1 MSLTRA
7 LAARF
12 LLAASFF
19 VLGAAS
25 ASAQDEVQA
34 TFDRGM
40 NAYRAGDH
48 EGARTAFREVI
59 AASPSHS
66 VAVALLGESE
76 DAMLELLIA
85 GGEFETFAREMLAA
99 SAQATREMVRDPE
112 AAAQD
117 AAAVFSEDLTTRNE
131 AIFALGIKYGP
142 FAAPPLVAE
151 LGGANESRRLA
162 AIYALSRMG
171 SRITVPLLGASR
183 SDDEQVRMGVLFALN
198 ALGDHRADAR
208 IADMAMND
216 ASATVQALASG
227 ILSRTGDAAQ
237 LLVDQAWAWFSN
249 DGAGGLSAV
258 ENYGVLWNCEG
269 TRLTAYDVPQ
279 AVVAYELAKHDLLRA
294 HELGHREASMRLA
307 AVYGA
312 EVAALGGSED
322 LAAQAD
328 AQRNALLTLP
338 HSAINEALL
347 WAVSANEPM
356 IAEALIGALDGAGGR
371 DWSGF
376 RAALASKQSGP
387 RIAAAIA
394 LAHQGAYDGA
404 VMQALAKAV
413 GYEAIRVVHVL
424 DGDAQRA
431 TALASALQDH
441 GVLVMVAGTGA
452 EGLGNLRTSL
462 TVDAFV
468 IADPLPDH
476 YASRVVSHLRD
487 MERFAETPIF
497 VIGNGQTEVES
508 AEVIESV
515 DAAAVVAAFAGLDSE
530 RARYE
535 TVAASAAKALAHAAH
550 DGHVSGVVRELEA
563 ATSRAD
569 AVAIHALYALGFAGE
584 PGAAATLQSVVANTK
599 RSSAARS
606 AAAMAAANLHARSG
620 ASLDPQVFQ
629 AAMLEG
635 DAALA
640 SACARVLGVIG
651 AGHLSAG
658 VALQ

>member
-1 MSLTRA
+1 MSLPRA

-12 LLAASFF
+12 LLAASFL

-25 ASAQDEVQA
+25 ASAQDEVQD

-40 NAYRAGDH
+40 NAYRAGDY
-48 EGARTAFREVI
+48 EGARAAFREVV
-59 AASPSHS
+59 AASPSHAD
-66 VAVALLGESE
+66 AVALLGESE
-76 DAMLELLIA
+76 DAILELLIA
-85 GGEFETFAREMLAA
+85 GGEFETFAREILATS
-99 SAQATREMVRDPE
+99 SAGTREAIRDP
-112 AAAQD
+112 AAA
-117 AAAVFSEDLTTRNE
+117 AREAEAVFSEDLTTRNE
-131 AIFALGIKYGP
+131 AIFALGIRYGP

-171 SRITVPLLGASR
+171 SRITLPLLAASR
-183 SDDEQVRMGVLFALN
+183 SDDEQVRMNVLHALN

-216 ASATVQALASG
+216 ASATVQALAAG
-227 ILSRTGDAAQ
+227 VLSRAGDPAQ
-237 LLVDQAWAWFSN
+237 MLVDQAWAWFSN
-249 DGAGGLSAV
+249 DGASGLSAV
-258 ENYGVLWNCEG
+258 ENYSVLWNCEG
-269 TRLTAYDVPQ
+269 TRLAAYDVPQ

-294 HELGHREASMRLA
+294 HAMGHREAAMRLA

-376 RAALASKQSGP
+376 HSALASGQSGP
-387 RIAAAIA
+387 RVAAAIA
-394 LAHQGAYDGA
+394 LAHQGTYNGA
-404 VMQALAKAV
+404 VMQALAQAV

-431 TALASALQDH
+431 ATLAAALQQH
-441 GVLVMVAGTGA
+441 GVLVMVAGSGA
-452 EGLGNLRTSL
+452 EGLANLRTSL

-476 YASRVVSHLRD
+476 YASRVVSHLRA
-487 MERFAETPIF
+487 MQRFAETPVF
-497 VIGNGQTEVES
+497 VIGNEQTEVEGAEIVES
-508 AEVIESV
+508 A
-515 DAAAVVAAFAGLDSE
+515 DAAAVIAAFAELDS
-530 RARYE
+530 ARSRYD
-535 TVAASAAKALAHAAH
+535 TVAASAARALAHAAH
-550 DGHVSGVVRELEA
+550 DGHGSGVVRALEA
-563 ATSRAD
+563 AAGRSD
-569 AVAIHALYALGFAGE
+569 AVAINVLHALGYSGE
-584 PGAAATLQSVVANTK
+584 PSAAATLQSVVADTK
-599 RSSAARS
+599 RSSPARS
-606 AAAMAAANLHARSG
+606 AAAMASANLHARSG
-620 ASLDPQVFQ
+620 AVLDPQVFQ

-640 SACARVLGVIG
+640 AACARVLGVIG